1 MMSKK
6 NLLYEAAM
14 TIMIR
19 EGVNGL
25 TISKVAN
32 EANIGKSTVYEYFKS
47 KDELIYKT
55 INYMGEKY
63 VEEIQQRLFTD
74 NKGFEMTI
82 KGLIKIIIATIRQG
96 NTNFIF
102 MISECDKTFKS
113 KVDTHEQIKNI
124 MLGIRMKLYNLLE
137 EIIELGVKE
146 GIIDKPKDKMTFVIW
161 QNLLV
166 ILSYEF
172 SGEDVFLE
180 QNDITIGDDE
190 ENINTIYDLLLKVL
204 KS

>member
-1 MMSKK
+1 MMKRTM
-6 NLLYEAAM
+6 LYEAAT
-14 TIMIR
+14 TIMVR

-32 EANIGKSTVYEYFKS
+32 EANIGKSTVYEYFNS

-55 INYMGEKY
+55 INYMGERY
-63 VEEIQQRLFTD
+63 VEEISQKLFSSNT
-74 NKGFEMTI
+74 GFEMTI
-82 KGLIKIIIATIRQG
+82 KSLIEIIITTIRQG

-102 MISECDKTFKS
+102 MLSECDKTFKS
-113 KVDTHEQIKNI
+113 KADIHKQIKGI
-124 MLGIRMKLYNLLE
+124 MLGVRMKLYNLLE
-137 EIIELGVKE
+137 DIIELGVNE
-146 GIIDKPKDKMTFVIW
+146 GIIEKPKDKMTYLIW

-180 QNDITIGDDE
+180 KHNITIGSDE
-190 ENINTIYDLLLKVL
+190 DNINTIYDFLLKVL
-204 KS
+204 

>member
-32 EANIGKSTVYEYFKS
+32 EANIGKSTVYEYFNS

-190 ENINTIYDLLLKVL
+190 ENIDTIYDLLLKVF

>member
-32 EANIGKSTVYEYFKS
+32 EANIGKSTVYEYFNS

-63 VEEIQQRLFTD
+63 VEQIQQKLFTD
-74 NKGFEMTI
+74 NKGFEITI
-82 KGLIKIIIATIRQG
+82 KGLIRIIIATIRQG

-137 EIIELGVKE
+137 EIIDLGVNE

-180 QNDITIGDDE
+180 QNNITIGDDE
-190 ENINTIYDLLLKVL
+190 ENINTIYNLLLKVFR
-204 KS
+204 S

>member
-32 EANIGKSTVYEYFKS
+32 EANIGKSTVYEYFNS

-74 NKGFEMTI
+74 NKGFEITI
-82 KGLIKIIIATIRQG
+82 KGLIRIIIATIRQG

-113 KVDTHEQIKNI
+113 KVDIHEQIKNI

-137 EIIELGVKE
+137 EIIQLGVNE

-190 ENINTIYDLLLKVL
+190 ENINTIYNLLLKVF

>member
-6 NLLYEAAM
+6 KLLHEAAM
-14 TIMIR
+14 AIMIR

-25 TISKVAN
+25 TISKIAK
-32 EANIGKSTVYEYFKS
+32 EADMGKSTVYEYFKS

-55 INYMGEKY
+55 MNYMGEKY
-63 VEEIQQRLFTD
+63 VEGIKQRLFTD
-74 NKGFEMTI
+74 SNGFEVTI
-82 KGLIKIIIATIRQG
+82 KGLIKIIIDTIRQG

-102 MISECDKTFKS
+102 MISECNKTFKS
-113 KVDTHEQIKNI
+113 KVDIHEQIKNV
-124 MLGIRMKLYNLLE
+124 MLEIRMELYNILE
-137 EIIELGVKE
+137 DIVELGVNE
-146 GIIDKPKDKMTFVIW
+146 GIIDKPKDSITFVIW

-180 QNDITIGDDE
+180 KNNINIGDDP
-190 ENINTIYDLLLKVL
+190 ENIDTIYNLLLKVF

>member
-32 EANIGKSTVYEYFKS
+32 EANIGKSTVYEYFNS

-190 ENINTIYDLLLKVL
+190 ENIDTIYDLLLKIF

>member
-32 EANIGKSTVYEYFKS
+32 EANIGKSTVYEYFNS

>member
-32 EANIGKSTVYEYFKS
+32 EANIGKSTVYEYFNS

-113 KVDTHEQIKNI
+113 KADTHEQIKNI

-190 ENINTIYDLLLKVL
+190 ENIDTIYDLLLKVF

>member
-1 MMSKK
+1 MISKK
-6 NLLYEAAM
+6 NLLYESAM

-32 EANIGKSTVYEYFKS
+32 EANIGKSTVYEYFNS

-55 INYMGEKY
+55 INYMAERY
-63 VEEIQQRLFTD
+63 VEEIQQKLFTD
-74 NKGFEMTI
+74 NNGFEITI
-82 KGLIKIIIATIRQG
+82 KGLIRVIITTIKQG

-113 KVDTHEQIKNI
+113 KADIHEQIKNI
-124 MLGIRMKLYNLLE
+124 MLGVRMKLYNLLE
-137 EIIELGVKE
+137 DIIELGVDE
-146 GIIDKPKDKMTFVIW
+146 GIIDEPKDKMTFVIW

-180 QNDITIGDDE
+180 KNDITIGDDE
-190 ENINTIYDLLLKVL
+190 ENINTIYNFLLKVF